1 MDKHRPKTVG
11 ADPDSNL
18 HDLLSVLLGF
28 FGFIL
33 LVTLD
38 WHIQPPAVDYP
49 FYKGPKIFP
58 LLVLS
63 MMTVSALPSLYCL
76 LRSFR
81 QRRWRLDGY
90 GLPAK
95 PVVVTVLLVLFFL
108 FGIAWVGIELSA
120 FAFMSLSFLVVG
132 YRRLTVTALY
142 PLLYT
147 AFIVL
152 LFKHILKVW
161 FPAPLLL
168 SLFGS

>member
-1 MDKHRPKTVG
+1 MNKHRPKFEG
-11 ADPDSNL
+11 ADPNSNL

-58 LLVLS
+58 LLVLCV
-63 MMTVSALPSLYCL
+63 MVLSALPSLYRL

-90 GLPAK
+90 GPPAK
-95 PVVVTVLLVLFFL
+95 PVAVTIFLVLFFL

-132 YRRLTVTALY
+132 YRRLTVTVLY

-147 AFIVL
+147 AFIVFV
-152 LFKHILKVW
+152 FKQILKVW
-161 FPAPLLL
+161 FPDPLIL